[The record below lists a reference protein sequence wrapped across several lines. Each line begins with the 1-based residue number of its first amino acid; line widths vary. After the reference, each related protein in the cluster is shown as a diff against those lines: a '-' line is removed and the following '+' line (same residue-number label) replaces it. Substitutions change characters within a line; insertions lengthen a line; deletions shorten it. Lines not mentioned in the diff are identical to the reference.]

1 MTLGLPQLCLIRH
14 GETAWSLSG
23 QHTGKTDLPLTDHGI
38 TTARALQ
45 PYLASTSFALVL
57 TSPLLRARETC
68 DLAGLGAQAQIAA
81 DLSEWDYG
89 TYEGRTSAEIS
100 VERPGWSVCRD
111 GCPGGETPKQV
122 SERADRLIAGVRA
135 VEGTIAL
142 FSHGQFGAV
151 LAARW
156 IGLDIAE
163 AVHFALAP
171 ASVSI
176 LGPKPGHPHLPA
188 ICQWNAGPSAAPR
201 ESANGSR
208 HAPS

>member
-1 MTLGLPQLCLIRH
+1 MAG
-14 GETAWSLSG
+14 LSG
-23 QHTGKTDLPLTDHGI
+23 EHILCAGADQPAAAG
-38 TTARALQ
+38 AR
-45 PYLASTSFALVL
+45 
-57 TSPLLRARETC
+57 TC

-89 TYEGRTSAEIS
+89 TYEGRTSAEIR
-100 VERPGWSVCRD
+100 VERPDWSVCRD
-111 GCPGGETPKQV
+111 GCPGGETPTQV
-122 SERADRLIAGVRA
+122 SERADRLIAGVLA

-156 IGLDIAE
+156 IGLEIAE
-163 AVHFALAP
+163 AEHFTLAP

-188 ICQWNAGPSAAPR
+188 ICQWNGGPSAAPR
-201 ESANGSR
+201 QSTSGSR
-208 HAPS
+208 YGQS

>member
-1 MTLGLPQLCLIRH
+1 VVPFRTTH
-14 GETAWSLSG
+14 
-23 QHTGKTDLPLTDHGI
+23 GKTDLALTAHGAA
-38 TTARALQ
+38 TARKLRA
-45 PYLASTSFALVL
+45 YLSGTQFALVL

-68 DLAGLGAQAQIAA
+68 DLAGLSAHAKITA

-89 TYEGRTSAEIS
+89 SYEGRTSAQIREE
-100 VERPGWSVCRD
+100 VPGWNVCRD
-111 GCPGGETPKQV
+111 GCPGGETPAQV

-135 VEGTIAL
+135 VVGNIAL

-156 IGLDIAE
+156 IGLDIVQAT
-163 AVHFALAP
+163 HFTLDP

-176 LGPKPGHPHLPA
+176 LGPKPGHPDVPA

-201 ESANGSR
+201 EAAAGN
-208 HAPS
+208 HNVKP